1 MSKTSK
7 YFYDTRE
14 DFSADGLD
22 YTLCT
27 TYAVFFEWFV
37 DPEHG
42 HSNDDWSLVSYP
54 TLEQAEA
61 AFTEAYRLVYSV
73 VNDVAL
79 SRANPHSILRNSTAF
94 GRVALCANLDVMMR
108 PSGSFTTAELA
119 WSGDTHDWA
128 QHFETDMEDLTS
140 SFTRSCLISTD
151 NYSHDKEVIVEWAVG
166 EIEIPEE

>member
-1 MSKTSK
+1 MSNTSE

-27 TYAVFFEWFV
+27 TYAVLYEWFV
-37 DPEHG
+37 NPEHG

-61 AFTEAYRLVYSV
+61 AFTDAYRLVYSV

-79 SRANPHSILRNSTAF
+79 ARTNPHSILRNSTAN

-108 PSGSFTTAELA
+108 PAGSFTTADLA
-119 WSGDTHDWA
+119 WSGDTHDGS
-128 QHFETDMEDLTS
+128 QHFETDMDDLTS

-151 NYSHDKEVIVEWAVG
+151 NYSHDNEVIVEWEVG
-166 EIEIPEE
+166 EIEIPES

>member
-1 MSKTSK
+1 MSNTSE
-7 YFYDTRE
+7 YFFDTRE

-27 TYAVFFEWFV
+27 TYAVFYEWFV
-37 DPEHG
+37 DSDLG

-61 AFTEAYRLVYSV
+61 AFSDAYRLVYSV

-79 SRANPHSILRNSTAF
+79 SRANPHSILRNSTAN

-108 PSGSFTTAELA
+108 PAGSFTTADLA
-119 WSGDTHDWA
+119 WSGDTHDRA
-128 QHFETDMEDLTS
+128 QCFETDMDDLTS

-151 NYSHDKEVIVEWAVG
+151 NYSHDKEVIVEWEVG
-166 EIEIPEE
+166 EIEIPAK